1 MAEGEN
7 YDTDVV
13 PMKRGNMRY
22 AVEFEMQSD
31 ADDNVSQAVYK
42 TLVSTFGQIDN
53 FSMVPQRT
61 YVGYLVPGKPF
72 HWQEVGS
79 REASTDVTRALQF
92 LEFPRYEDNNQVS

>member
-1 MAEGEN
+1 MAEGKD

-13 PMKRGNMRY
+13 PVKRGNMRC

-42 TLVSTFGQIDN
+42 TLVSTFGQIYN
-53 FSMVPQRT
+53 FGMVPKRT
-61 YVGYLVPGKPF
+61 YVGYVVPGEPF

-79 REASTDVTRALQF
+79 RETPNR
-92 LEFPRYEDNNQVS
+92 